1 METLWD
7 TIHRDLTDN
16 GSLSVYKV
24 DVKELTNHL
33 DQLYSKIEEL
43 ESEIAKLNAQTHYD

>member
-16 GSLSVYKV
+16 GSLSTYKV

-43 ESEIAKLNAQTHYD
+43 ESEIRQLKGE

>member
-1 METLWD
+1 METLWN

-16 GSLSVYKV
+16 GSLSTYKV

-43 ESEIAKLNAQTHYD
+43 ECEIRQLKGE

>member
-7 TIHRDLTDN
+7 TIHRELTDN
-16 GSLSVYKV
+16 GSLSTYKV

-43 ESEIAKLNAQTHYD
+43 ESEIRQLKGDT

>member
-43 ESEIAKLNAQTHYD
+43 ESEIRQLKGE

>member
-1 METLWD
+1 METLWN

-16 GSLSVYKV
+16 GSLSTYKV

-33 DQLYSKIEEL
+33 EQIYDVIEEL
-43 ESEIAKLNAQTHYD
+43 RSEIRQLKGE